1 MEEAVLPTR
10 VRPVTPSKALPLPK
24 RFGETPRGRKQA
36 HLFDCEATWRK
47 ERGPGGDDQGAV
59 GASERGAESLEGVPV
74 RLGGGRIG
82 GEVVDEGRAFLSA
95 PPRVCLQ
102 K

>member
-1 MEEAVLPTR
+1 MGEIQGHHTEWVIG
-10 VRPVTPSKALPLPK
+10 VR
-24 RFGETPRGRKQA
+24 QA

-47 ERGPGGDDQGAV
+47 ERGPGGDDQVAV

-74 RLGGGRIG
+74 RRIG
-82 GEVVDEGRAFLSA
+82 GEFVDEGRAFLS
-95 PPRVCLQ
+95 PPPWVGLQ